1 MAETSQRRRRL
12 ARRAFELA
20 VSHALDMIPIV
31 GPAAVF
37 TFELIK
43 AVQEELS
50 GERPMTE
57 KEVLALFHEVPRSER
72 TEIVYDQM
80 SSPAGELAT
89 ASLGT
94 ADTLKMQRAL
104 ENLPSQLDKLM
115 AEVEADEKATEQA
128 KKLEESQALQALQEE
143 KQRNIT
149 KNRSDLTKAMQQQ
162 DWYQANI
169 AAQRLMWLGIRDP
182 EVRRAEKF
190 SHRRRKKS
198 GTGQLVYIGQ
208 MLAWTVPFF
217 ILAFIFTIGDNNLVA
232 GEAMVGLLVL
242 FFRLST
248 WSSVSPT
255 FRRTMVGVG
264 IAVIAGLWIYASLQ
278 LP

>member
-1 MAETSQRRRRL
+1 
-12 ARRAFELA
+12 
-20 VSHALDMIPIV
+20 MIPIV

-72 TEIVYDQM
+72 SEIVYDQM
-80 SSPAGELAT
+80 SSPAGEQAT

-94 ADTLKMQRAL
+94 ADTLKVQRAL

-115 AEVEADEKATEQA
+115 AEVEAVEADGKAAEQA
-128 KKLEESQALQALQEE
+128 KKLEETRALQDE

-149 KNRSDLTKAMQQQ
+149 KNRSDLTEAMQQK
-162 DWYQANI
+162 DWYRANI
-169 AAQRLMWLGIRDP
+169 AAQRLMRLGIRDQA
-182 EVRRAEKF
+182 VRRAEKF

-198 GTGQLVYIGQ
+198 GTGQLVYLGQ
-208 MLAWTVPFF
+208 LLAWAVPFA
-217 ILAFIFTIGDNNLVA
+217 ILSFAFTIGVNNLVA

-242 FFRLST
+242 FFKLST

-264 IAVIAGLWIYASLQ
+264 VAVIIGLWVYVTLQ

>member
-1 MAETSQRRRRL
+1 MADTSQRRRRL

-43 AVQEELS
+43 LVQEELS

-57 KEVLALFHEVPRSER
+57 KEVLALFHEVPHSER
-72 TEIVYDQM
+72 TEIVYGQM

-104 ENLPSQLDKLM
+104 ENLPSELDKLM
-115 AEVEADEKATEQA
+115 AEVEAVEAGEKAAEKA
-128 KKLEESQALQALQEE
+128 KKLKETQALQEE
-143 KQRNIT
+143 NQRNIT
-149 KNRSDLTKAMQQQ
+149 KNRSDLTEAMQKQ
-162 DWYQANI
+162 DWYRANI
-169 AAQRLMWLGIRDP
+169 AAQRLMRLGIRDP

-198 GTGQLVYIGQ
+198 GTGQLVYLGQ
-208 MLAWTVPFF
+208 LLAWAVPFS
-217 ILAFIFTIGDNNLVA
+217 ILSFAFTIGVNNLIA
-232 GEAMVGLLVL
+232 GGTMLGLLVL

-248 WSSVSPT
+248 WSGVSPT
-255 FRRTMVGVG
+255 FRRITVGVG
-264 IAVIAGLWIYASLQ
+264 VAVITGLWVYASLQ